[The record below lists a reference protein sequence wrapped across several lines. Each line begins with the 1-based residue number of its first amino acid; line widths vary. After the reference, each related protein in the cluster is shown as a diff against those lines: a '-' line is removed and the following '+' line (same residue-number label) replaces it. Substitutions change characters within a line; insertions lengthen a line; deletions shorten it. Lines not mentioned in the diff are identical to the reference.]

1 MEREILN
8 LKYCYSVVNTFFILL
23 VIIIFILPA
32 ILFAQQGTAKKI
44 IYETDMCADVDDV
57 GALAV
62 LHALVNNGEA
72 ELLAVCFNEVHTY
85 GAAAIDA
92 INTWYGR
99 GDIPVGIYKG
109 NLHNPHGSSYLEHVA
124 AFPHDLEKQNAPGAL
139 DVYREVLSQQPDSSV
154 TIVSVGFLNNINDLL
169 IAEPELV
176 AQKVKELVQM
186 AGVYND
192 GFNLVQHNLV
202 SVSEN
207 VIENWPTPLVISQ
220 EGSSIKTGDNLQDTP
235 AENPVR
241 EAYYKYFG
249 NNYESRSS
257 WDQMA
262 VLYGVRGLSTY
273 FNEITS
279 GSGRLQ
285 NGYVWQMV
293 PGFRSYLSNRL
304 SNPGYERIIEEL
316 MEQLPIGA
324 HFKLSSRTGWLPFS
338 VEFDASISN
347 VGGNR
352 SIQQYLWDFGD
363 GTSGEGE
370 TVTHEYTLTGVFDVQ
385 LTVIDN
391 IGDSLQTKDQIR
403 ASDPIFSP
411 IQYFGNVL
419 NYERNQEEL
428 WSTRMDSGDLRL
440 YLSSEQ
446 RNFDLS
452 LPGVCFVRDSLY
464 SDFILNCTLR
474 AGEELAQSGYAEY
487 SILFGYEDEDNYNY
501 LLMSHSSAR
510 VMNVSNGQSIYLSG
524 TGRDGIPDEKY
535 HEVMVNHTGNQLT
548 VSVDDSVFLTATS
561 SRLIRDGKI
570 GFGSTKH
577 AIFFDDIEILRLGFS
592 TVIDYLK
599 TMPEQ
604 FRLWQ
609 NYPNPF
615 NPSTKIKFA
624 LPRPENVK
632 IEVYNLIGQKV
643 KTLLNQHMPAGFHEV
658 EFNGQNLF
666 SGIYWYSIEAGRF
679 QDVKKM
685 ILLK

>member
-8 LKYCYSVVNTFFILL
+8 LKYCYLVVNTFFILL
-23 VIIIFILPA
+23 VIIIFILPTFL
-32 ILFAQQGTAKKI
+32 IAQEGTAKKI

-62 LHALVNNGEA
+62 LHALANNGEA
-72 ELLAVCFNEVHTY
+72 ELLAVCFNEVHIY

-109 NLHNPHGSSYLEHVA
+109 NLDNPHGSGYLVHVA

-139 DVYREVLSQQPDSSV
+139 DVYREVLAQQPDSSV

-176 AQKVKELVQM
+176 AQKVKELVIM

-220 EGSSIKTGDNLQDTP
+220 EGSSIKTGDNLQVAP
-235 AENPVR
+235 EENPVR
-241 EAYYKYFG
+241 EAYYKFFG

-262 VLYGVRGLSTY
+262 ALYGVRGLSSY

-304 SNPGYERIIEEL
+304 SNPSYERIIEEL

-324 HFKLSSRTGWLPFS
+324 HFNISSRTGWLPFS

-363 GTSGEGE
+363 GTSGESK
-370 TVTHEYTLTGVFDVQ
+370 TVTHEYTSTGVFDVQ

-391 IGDSLQTKDQIR
+391 IGDSLQTTDQIHV
-403 ASDPIFSP
+403 SDPIFSP
-411 IQYFGNVL
+411 INYFGNVH

-428 WSTRMDSGDLRL
+428 WSTRIDSGDLRL
-440 YLSSEQ
+440 YLSNEQ

-452 LPGVCFVRDSLY
+452 MPGVCFVRDSLY

-474 AGEELAQSGYAEY
+474 TGEALSQSGSAEY

-535 HEVMVNHTGNQLT
+535 HQVDVTLAGNQLT

-561 SRLIRDGKI
+561 QRLLKEGQI
-570 GFGSTKH
+570 GFGSTKY
-577 AIFFDDIEILRLGFS
+577 AVLFDDIKVTRPVTFIGISHQERLP
-592 TVIDYLK
+592 V
-599 TMPEQ
+599 Q
-604 FRLWQ
+604 FNLWQ

-624 LPRPENVK
+624 LPKPENVK
-632 IEVYNLIGQKV
+632 IEFYNLIGQKV

-666 SGIYWYSIEAGRF
+666 SGIYWYRIEAGNF